1 MHLVFSSHVT
11 KSKAEKFRVH
21 ILQAFESVI
30 GSPVTIEIRCESRK
44 DSRAG
49 SIIFPASHDG
59 LSGMDATNDDVN
71 RRPRKEREGAS
82 TEFDSTRI
90 GKSEIVEL
98 ETSPKEVKHEG
109 HIHETQPDRR
119 SFGNDYIGE
128 ASSIAKNSNVPS
140 VSDVR
145 KLGNGN
151 PNLSLMRRKV
161 SLAHVLQRAEGC
173 GQQSGWSQRKAVS
186 IAEKLEQENLY
197 VLFLIITYFYFVTS
211 VYLSR
216 VVKCA
221 CAPCV
226 QNVMLAKN
234 IMLCIVNV
242 ISSILSIVHF
252 STIEHKKTNIFCSAG
267 DWNQDLEACF
277 AGRLQEYHV
286 ER

>member
-49 SIIFPASHDG
+49 SVIFPASHDG
-59 LSGMDATNDDVN
+59 LSSGLGNDDVN

-109 HIHETQPDRR
+109 HIHEAQPDRR

-197 VLFLIITYFYFVTS
+197 VLFLIITYLYFVNS

-216 VVKCA
+216 VVKCVCPMCQYNA
-221 CAPCV
+221 LYSKC
-226 QNVMLAKN
+226 NKF
-234 IMLCIVNV
+234 
-242 ISSILSIVHF
+242 H
-252 STIEHKKTNIFCSAG
+252 IEYRTFFDHRT
-267 DWNQDLEACF
+267 
-277 AGRLQEYHV
+277 
-286 ER
+286 